1 MSGFRTNRLKPDLRP
16 HQRKVGYFS
25 REWSSEIDSFIAAA
39 RTFAGPS
46 SGSTIGGNGVTT
58 EISDEPPAQPSNCTA
73 EWCSARPSLKNEQP
87 LPAKLDP
94 LGYYLR

>member
-58 EISDEPPAQPSNCTA
+58 EISDQPPAQPSNCT
-73 EWCSARPSLKNEQP
+73 SKSRLKHAAGIKIILQVEP
-87 LPAKLDP
+87 MEL
-94 LGYYLR
+94 

>member
-39 RTFAGPS
+39 RRIRGAVERQHHRRQRRNDG
-46 SGSTIGGNGVTT
+46 
-58 EISDEPPAQPSNCTA
+58 DQRRAA
-73 EWCSARPSLKNEQP
+73 RSAVELHR
-87 LPAKLDP
+87 
-94 LGYYLR
+94 